1 MRGPKVAEKFNFN
14 KGLLILEDIINKMES
29 GDLSL
34 EESLKYFEEGVKIHR
49 QCHTA
54 LSDAEQRI
62 SVLSESDNYNEENI
76 PHEISTDA
84 YLDIQASVNS

>member
-14 KGLLILEDIINKMES
+14 KGLLNLEEIISKMES

-62 SVLSESDNYNEENI
+62 KILSESDNYNEEKSFEN
-76 PHEISTDA
+76 T
-84 YLDIQASVNS
+84 